1 MEAISAYTKRRSLA
15 VARDQAVVKPLGNAM
30 RNAIAGSEDMHA
42 TANRKDVE
50 LLVEIARMYYEYGLG
65 QQEIAERVGL
75 SRSRISRM
83 LTRAREAGIVQV
95 TIVDPFREE
104 SLLAQELQARYGL
117 KRAIVCPVPRSSRAP
132 LAWHLAQAAAR
143 LLREIVRDGAIIGVC
158 GGTTMLEVAR
168 ALRPLKRKNVS
179 VVQLEGTLSGKG
191 EALIHG
197 NEIALLFSRAFAATP
212 FFLSVPAI
220 VEHEQ
225 VKEALLSDRNVA
237 KVLDM
242 GKAANIAAFSIGR
255 PDRSSL
261 LVQAGYFSPEEMDSL
276 VAAGA
281 VGDLC
286 SRFFAE
292 DGSICDESL
301 NRRTI
306 GLELQDF
313 MHKDFSVAVAGGPQ
327 KVAGIRGAL
336 RGRFANVLVTDEA
349 TARQLLDLEC
359 SLDQGQARAPA
370 GDEAGARVEAR
381 GQTQTQVIDPP
392 GAGRAGAIHS
402 QTGRI
407 AGDAPAGRAR

>member
-1 MEAISAYTKRRSLA
+1 MGCDSPGTRERRAWVIFAS
-15 VARDQAVVKPLGNAM
+15 VARRVERGLRAGGQAGSHHDQDQARSGRAALKATP
-30 RNAIAGSEDMHA
+30 GSEGMHA
-42 TANRKDVE
+42 TADRKDVE
-50 LLVEIARMYYEYGLG
+50 LLVEIARMYYEYGLD

-83 LTRAREAGIVQV
+83 LTRAKEAGIVQV
-95 TIVDPFREE
+95 TIADPFREE

-117 KRAIVCPVPRSSRAP
+117 KRVVVCPVPRSSEAP

-143 LLREIVRDGAIIGVC
+143 LLRELVRDGSVIGVC

-168 ALRPLKRKNVS
+168 ALRPLKRKDVS
-179 VVQLEGTLSGKG
+179 VVQLEGTLSGEG

-197 NEIALLFSRAFAATP
+197 NEIALLFARAFAATP

-220 VEHEQ
+220 VAHEQ
-225 VKEALLSDRNVA
+225 VREALLSDRNVA
-237 KVLDM
+237 RVLDM
-242 GKAANIAAFSIGR
+242 GKSASVAVFSIGR

-292 DGSICDESL
+292 DGSVCDDSL

-313 MHKDFSVAVAGGPQ
+313 TQKDFAVAVAGGPQ
-327 KVAGIRGAL
+327 KVAGVRGAL

-349 TARQLLDLEC
+349 TAKQLLD
-359 SLDQGQARAPA
+359 
-370 GDEAGARVEAR
+370 V
-381 GQTQTQVIDPP
+381 
-392 GAGRAGAIHS
+392 
-402 QTGRI
+402 
-407 AGDAPAGRAR
+407 